1 LTISQRGIIEVA
13 KAVGV
18 GRRTASGP
26 SIAFGSLAVASVALL
41 LLGFHAD
48 ALSPLVFGTGFSSP
62 AWLASAVVVTAMWVI
77 VVARIGYR
85 LPIPNSVASGGLLIA
100 GIFAWSA
107 TQALFSG
114 SLAGAT
120 GTAQT
125 LA

>member
-1 LTISQRGIIEVA
+1 
-13 KAVGV
+13 
-18 GRRTASGP
+18 
-26 SIAFGSLAVASVALL
+26 
-41 LLGFHAD
+41 
-48 ALSPLVFGTGFSSP
+48 
-62 AWLASAVVVTAMWVI
+62 MWVI